1 MKSIS
6 YDIDPGGDV
15 ELILKKPNKQNIVPE
30 SPTFHGNPV
39 DPESPNPPC
48 LGRYQVFSE
57 LYPDGENENP
67 DVEVRV
73 RVSSRHLTFASR
85 TFRAMIE
92 GTWKEGN
99 SSSRPI
105 RQISAENWDAFA
117 LAIVLD
123 SIHGRHHEIPTQIT
137 DGLLT
142 RIATIVDYCECRQAM
157 HFNYEVWA
165 HGKTLPSKLCNAAL
179 LWLHVSWVF
188 HDENR
193 FRIAAR
199 LFVRFSIGA
208 YDFETHDLPVSGV
221 LDLLDGIRRTLINTV
236 SEALDS
242 LEQHMIDEDS
252 CDYFKDPD
260 CTAIVLGILVRE
272 RHMITNLDP
281 PLVAPFDGCSLHKI
295 LRRISRFRTPMLPHN
310 DLDQP
315 HEKDDDEE
323 EHPCTI
329 QGRLMPV
336 LKEIEKAVDGVRLAA
351 LQS

>member
-39 DPESPNPPC
+39 DPESPKPPC

-208 YDFETHDLPVSGV
+208 YDFETHGLPVSGV
-221 LDLLDGIRRTLINTV
+221 LV

-242 LEQHMIDEDS
+242 LEQHMIDEDG

-281 PLVAPFDGCSLHKI
+281 PLDAPFDGCSLHKI

-336 LKEIEKAVDGVRLAA
+336 LKEIEKAVDDVRLAA

>member
-39 DPESPNPPC
+39 DPEFPNPPC
-48 LGRYQVFSE
+48 LGQYQVFSE

-67 DVEVRV
+67 HVEVHM
-73 RVSSRHLTFASR
+73 RVSSRHLIFASR
-85 TFRAMIE
+85 TFRAMLE
-92 GTWKEGN
+92 GPWKEGTHH
-99 SSSRPI
+99 
-105 RQISAENWDAFA
+105 
-117 LAIVLD
+117 
-123 SIHGRHHEIPTQIT
+123 SIHGRHHGIPTKIT

-142 RIATIVDYCECRQAM
+142 RIAIIVDYYECRQAI

-165 HGKTLPSKLCNAAL
+165 HGKTLPSELCNAAL

-208 YDFETHDLPVSGV
+208 YDFKTHDLPVSGV

-242 LEQHMIDEDS
+242 LEQHMIDEDG

-260 CTAIVLGILVRE
+260 CTTIVLGILVRE

-315 HEKDDDEE
+315 YKKDDDEE

-336 LKEIEKAVDGVRLAA
+336 LKEIEKAIDGVRLAA

>member
-39 DPESPNPPC
+39 DSEFPNPPC

-67 DVEVRV
+67 HVEVHM

-85 TFRAMIE
+85 TFRAMLE
-92 GTWKEGN
+92 GPWKEGN

-123 SIHGRHHEIPTQIT
+123 SIRGRHHGIPTQIT

-142 RIATIVDYCECRQAM
+142 RIATIVDYYECRQAI

-165 HGKTLPSKLCNAAL
+165 RGKTLPSELCNAAL

-199 LFVRFSIGA
+199 LFVRLSIGA
-208 YDFETHDLPVSGV
+208 YDFETHDFLFARWYMTNP
-221 LDLLDGIRRTLINTV
+221 NTV

-242 LEQHMIDEDS
+242 LEQHMSDEDG
-252 CDYFKDPD
+252 CNYLNNPD
-260 CTAIVLGILVRE
+260 CTAIMLGTLVRE

-295 LRRISRFRTPMLPHN
+295 LCRISCFRTPMLPHN

-315 HEKDDDEE
+315 YEKDDDEE

-336 LKEIEKAVDGVRLAA
+336 LKEIEKAIDGVRLAA